1 MNLRTFASRA
11 PVTARP
17 AAQRGVAL
25 VIVLILL
32 LVMTLLG
39 LVALRNTLFE
49 ERMTANQTDRSYGF
63 QAAEGAMRQAESTI
77 TTTFGATCAPPTV
90 DCGGGLYV
98 VKMGGGSVEPIT
110 LPADTDPERW
120 NTASTWTGANSQVTT
135 LNLGATPV
143 TGQPRYI
150 IERLWNTDRSDGR
163 WADSSAACTTSGDV
177 SPDAACTN
185 TARRFRITVR
195 SQMAGRAAVTLQSV
209 FVAQ

>member
-1 MNLRTFASRA
+1 MSPRLHTLRQPSL
-11 PVTARP
+11 PRP

-25 VIVLILL
+25 VVVLILL

-63 QAAEGAMRQAESTI
+63 QAAEGAMRQAEGTI
-77 TTTFGATCAPPTV
+77 TNTFATACAPPTV

-98 VKMGGGSVEPIT
+98 VKMGGGTVTPIA
-110 LPADTDPERW
+110 LPGDTDPERW
-120 NTASTWTGANSQVTT
+120 NTAATWAGASSQLAT

-143 TGQPRYI
+143 TDQPRYI

-163 WADSSAACTTSGDV
+163 WADDSGGCTTSGDV
-177 SPDAACTN
+177 SPDAACN
-185 TARRFRITVR
+185 DFSRRFRITVR
-195 SQMAGRAAVTLQSV
+195 SQMAGRAALTLQSV
-209 FVAQ
+209 FVSQ

>member
-1 MNLRTFASRA
+1 MNPRLHASHPQAIA
-11 PVTARP
+11 PP

-25 VIVLILL
+25 VVVLILL

-49 ERMTANQTDRSYGF
+49 ERMTANQTDRAYSF
-63 QAAEGAMRQAESTI
+63 QAAEGAMRQGESQI
-77 TTTFGATCAPPTV
+77 TNSFATACAPPTV

-98 VKMGGGSVEPIT
+98 VKMGSGSVEPIT

-120 NTASTWTGANSQVTT
+120 NTAATWTGASSQVAT
-135 LNLGATPV
+135 LNLGATPA
-143 TGQPRYI
+143 TAQPRFI
-150 IERLWNTDRSDGR
+150 IERLWNTDRADGR
-163 WADSSAACTTSGDV
+163 WANDSSGCTTSGDV
-177 SPDAACTN
+177 SPDAACSDFS
-185 TARRFRITVR
+185 RRFRITVR